1 VRIAYV
7 VTRSD
12 SVGGASIHV
21 RDMAQAMLARGHEAL
36 VLVGGQGPVTAQ
48 LESAGVPYQPLR
60 YLGRPVRPFRDLRAL
75 FELTAALRDFAP
87 DLVSTHTAKAGWLGR
102 AAGARL
108 GLPSLYTPHG
118 WPCGDRMPA
127 LPRFFFAWAER
138 AAARWGNLVICVSAH
153 ERELALERKL
163 TPPGRLTVIHNGV
176 RDVGG
181 EFRANPGNSP
191 VRIVCVA
198 RLDKPKDHATLLR
211 ALAGLQSLDWE
222 LELIGEGPLEDG
234 LRALAGRL
242 GIADRVRFAGYLP
255 DPAGALARAHIFV
268 LVSRSEGF
276 PRSVL
281 EAMRAGLPVVASD
294 VGGIK
299 EAIDNGENGLLV
311 PPGDTRALASALEWF
326 IAGPESRCRSG
337 ALGRRIYERQFTLE
351 RMAEETL
358 AAYKT
363 LISG

>member
-36 VLVGGQGPVTAQ
+36 VLVGGRGPVTAQ
-48 LESAGVPYQPLR
+48 LEAASVPYQPLH
-60 YLGRPVRPFRDLRAL
+60 YLGRPVRPFRDLRGL

-102 AAGARL
+102 AACARL

-127 LPRFFFAWAER
+127 GPRFFFAAAER
-138 AAARWGNLVICVSAH
+138 AASRWGNLIICVSER
-153 ERELALERKL
+153 ERELALARRL
-163 TPPGRLTVIHNGV
+163 APPARLTVIHNGV
-176 RDVGG
+176 RDVGP
-181 EFRANPGNSP
+181 EFRADAAAGP

-198 RLDKPKDHATLLR
+198 RLDKPKDHATLLA
-211 ALAGLQSLDWE
+211 ALAGLESLDWD
-222 LELIGEGPLEDG
+222 LDLIGEGPLEG
-234 LRALAGRL
+234 RLRALARSL
-242 GIADRVRFAGYLP
+242 GISSRVRFSGYLP
-255 DPAGALARAHIFV
+255 DPAAALARAQLFV
-268 LVSRSEGF
+268 LASRSEGF

-294 VGGIK
+294 VGGVK
-299 EAIDNGENGLLV
+299 EAVDRGENGLLV
-311 PPGDTRALASALEWF
+311 PPGDARALASALEWY

-337 ALGRRIYERQFTLE
+337 ALGRRTYERRFTLE
-351 RMAEETL
+351 RMVEQTL

-363 LISG
+363 LVSG